1 MKQLLIS
8 FSGGATSAYM
18 TKLLLEKLNPNEYEI
33 KVVFANT
40 GKEREETLEFV
51 RDCDIRWGFNT
62 VWVECITNPERGEG
76 VVAKVVNFETASR
89 NGEPFEESIRKHGIS
104 NVNQPLC
111 TRELKIYTINA
122 YMRQIG
128 WKRYHRAIGIR
139 LDEIDRVNSN
149 YKKERIIY

>member
-62 VWVECITNPERGEG
+62 VWVECIHQWI
-76 VVAKVVNFETASR
+76 SILIMR
-89 NGEPFEESIRKHGIS
+89 N
-104 NVNQPLC
+104 V
-111 TRELKIYTINA
+111 
-122 YMRQIG
+122 
-128 WKRYHRAIGIR
+128 
-139 LDEIDRVNSN
+139 
-149 YKKERIIY
+149 